1 MKRKVFFL
9 PLFVSLFSITGCMVD
24 YGVDFIYVVKNQLDQ
39 SIIVHID
46 TYQGSQ
52 DITIGVS
59 ATKEIFR
66 DSDLCGKH
74 YIPRKGAI
82 PFDLIYIYHD
92 QNIKI
97 DKDFMDGDYWDYTG
111 IEYEGKY
118 VLTIDAS
125 LLK

>member
-1 MKRKVFFL
+1 
-9 PLFVSLFSITGCMVD
+9 MVD

-52 DITIGVS
+52 DITIGAS